1 MANSIQTIAELE
13 SSLLSIQK
21 KVEDKG
27 CFRARIYYDIS
38 RFIWSAISLYVSVEI
53 TSLDGKGESLSA
65 SGDLDAVG
73 ELDAKVTDYLANV
86 KEAE

>member
-13 SSLLSIQK
+13 SRLLSIQK
-21 KVEDKG
+21 KVEDEG
-27 CFRARIYYDIS
+27 YRAKIYYNLS
-38 RFIWSAISLYVSVEI
+38 RFIWSAINLYVSVEI

-73 ELDAKVTDYLANV
+73 ELDAKVTDYLAKV

>member
-27 CFRARIYYDIS
+27 FRARIYYNIS
-38 RFIWSAISLYVSVEI
+38 RFIWSTISLYVSVDI
-53 TSLDGKGESLSA
+53 TKLDGKGESLSA
-65 SGDLDAVG
+65 SGDLEAVG
-73 ELDAKVTDYLANV
+73 ELDAKVTDYLAKV

>member
-27 CFRARIYYDIS
+27 FRARIYYNIS
-38 RFIWSAISLYVSVEI
+38 RFIWSPISLYVSVDI
-53 TSLDGKGESLSA
+53 TTLYGKAESFSA
-65 SGDLDAVG
+65 SGDLEAVG
-73 ELDAKVTDYLANV
+73 ELDAKVTDYLAKV

>member
-27 CFRARIYYDIS
+27 FRARIYYNIS
-38 RFIWSAISLYVSVEI
+38 RYIWSAINLYVSVDI

-65 SGDLDAVG
+65 SGDLEAVS
-73 ELDAKVTDYLANV
+73 ELDAKVTDYLAKV

>member
-27 CFRARIYYDIS
+27 FRAKIYYNIS
-38 RFIWSAISLYVSVEI
+38 RFIWSSISLYVSVEI
-53 TSLDGKGESLSA
+53 TSFDGKGESLSA
-65 SGDLDAVG
+65 SGDLEAVS
-73 ELDAKVTDYLANV
+73 ELDAKVTDYLAKV

>member
-27 CFRARIYYDIS
+27 FRARIYYNIS
-38 RFIWSAISLYVSVEI
+38 RYIWSTINLYVSVDI
-53 TSLDGKGESLSA
+53 TNLDGKGESLSA
-65 SGDLDAVG
+65 NGDLEAVS
-73 ELDAKVTDYLANV
+73 ELDAKVTDYLAKV

>member
-1 MANSIQTIAELE
+1 MANSIKTIAELE

-27 CFRARIYYDIS
+27 FRARIYYNIS
-38 RFIWSAISLYVSVEI
+38 RFIWSAINRYVSVDI
-53 TSLDGKGESLSA
+53 TALDGKGESLSA
-65 SGDLDAVG
+65 SGDLEAVS
-73 ELDAKVTDYLANV
+73 ELDAKVTDYLAKV

>member
-27 CFRARIYYDIS
+27 FRAKIYHNIS
-38 RFIWSAISLYVSVEI
+38 RFIWSAITLYVSVDI
-53 TSLDGKGESLSA
+53 TTLDGKGAPLSA
-65 SGDLDAVG
+65 SGDLEAVS
-73 ELDAKVTDYLANV
+73 ELDAKVTDYLAKV

>member
-27 CFRARIYYDIS
+27 FRARIYYNIS
-38 RFIWSAISLYVSVEI
+38 RFIWSTISLYVSVDI
-53 TSLDGKGESLSA
+53 TKLDGKGESLSA
-65 SGDLDAVG
+65 SGDLEAVS
-73 ELDAKVTDYLANV
+73 ELDAKVTDYLAKV

>member
-27 CFRARIYYDIS
+27 FRARIYYNIS
-38 RFIWSAISLYVSVEI
+38 RFIWSTINLYVSVDI
-53 TSLDGKGESLSA
+53 TNLDGKGESLSA
-65 SGDLDAVG
+65 SGDLEAVG
-73 ELDAKVTDYLANV
+73 ELDAKVTDYLAKV
-86 KEAE
+86 KEA